1 MPAHPEREIP
11 EHHVWEPD
19 PRRADEQPFDR
30 YGHALLR
37 EIRGREP
44 PPERWRF
51 RLALFLTILFHIVL
65 VVLVRLEMR
74 PRYIAPPEGTRENAI
89 TVNLYETPAAPVE
102 TPAPPPPIELPP
114 LRTREVSR
122 RQVRV
127 EKRNPAAMTATIGEA
142 QPTPR
147 LYGKQGQA
155 LLPPPSS
162 AATPA
167 YAPPQAS
174 EPSVMKHSTPLPYQ
188 ATRFDK
194 DWAPD
199 KESLGAKAFRKAVDS
214 TTAEHTFRLPG
225 GGKVKCMVSPL
236 MLALGCGPGTAPP
249 PPPKNDNDPRLSL
262 PPAQSLTGKK
272 IDAPA
277 APSTAA
283 QPAKAATRTP
293 VPASSR

>member
-74 PRYIAPPEGTRENAI
+74 PRYIALPEGTRENAI
-89 TVNLYETPAAPVE
+89 TVNLYETPAAPAQA
-102 TPAPPPPIELPP
+102 PAPPPPIELPP

-147 LYGKQGQA
+147 LYGKQG
-155 LLPPPSS
+155 
-162 AATPA
+162 
-167 YAPPQAS
+167 
-174 EPSVMKHSTPLPYQ
+174 
-188 ATRFDK
+188 
-194 DWAPD
+194 
-199 KESLGAKAFRKAVDS
+199 
-214 TTAEHTFRLPG
+214 
-225 GGKVKCMVSPL
+225 
-236 MLALGCGPGTAPP
+236 
-249 PPPKNDNDPRLSL
+249 
-262 PPAQSLTGKK
+262 
-272 IDAPA
+272 
-277 APSTAA
+277 
-283 QPAKAATRTP
+283 
-293 VPASSR
+293 